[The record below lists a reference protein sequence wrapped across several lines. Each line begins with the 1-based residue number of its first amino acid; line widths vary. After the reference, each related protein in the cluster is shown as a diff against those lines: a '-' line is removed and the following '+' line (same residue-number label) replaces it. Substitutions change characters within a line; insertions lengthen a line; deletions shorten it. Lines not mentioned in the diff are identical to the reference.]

1 MFTDHR
7 NRFIPFWLHSGVR
20 LIIALFALIPA
31 QAISLKDFNA
41 RPGKDQAVYVVDTI
55 EKISNRIAA
64 HTPRLAQDIRDWY
77 SRKPEGKPIS
87 AGMERLYVELA
98 AVEIQAKDG
107 LADLSKIQIEAVILR
122 LVKQKFPTAEWWLSF
137 QR

>member
-1 MFTDHR
+1 
-7 NRFIPFWLHSGVR
+7 VR

-41 RPGKDQAVYVVDTI
+41 KPDKDQAVYVVDTI

-64 HTPRLAQDIRDWY
+64 HAPRLAQDIRDWY

-107 LADLSKIQIEAVILR
+107 RADLSKIQIEAVILH